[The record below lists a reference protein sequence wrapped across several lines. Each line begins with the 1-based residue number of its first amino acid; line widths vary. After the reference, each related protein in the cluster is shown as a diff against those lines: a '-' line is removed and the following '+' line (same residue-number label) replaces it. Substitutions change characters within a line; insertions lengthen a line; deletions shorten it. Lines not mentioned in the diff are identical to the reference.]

1 MSVVTT
7 VSIADGTKAE
17 SLASVELVESRSMIL
32 VESRSMILVEGTGLP
47 GSVGPT
53 TFEKIG
59 PNGAG

>member
-32 VESRSMILVEGTGLP
+32 VEGTGLP

-59 PNGAG
+59 LNGAG